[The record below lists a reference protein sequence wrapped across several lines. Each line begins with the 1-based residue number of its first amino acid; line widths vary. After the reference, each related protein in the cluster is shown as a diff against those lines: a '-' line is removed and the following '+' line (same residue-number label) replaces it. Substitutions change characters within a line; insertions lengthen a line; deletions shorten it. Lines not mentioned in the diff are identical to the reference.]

1 MSCFSPGIL
10 YRTMGSEETLY
21 VFLSEGYCAS
31 RLQKTFCFVPF
42 QGSWAGQLSL
52 SFVRTGKCPQNSLS
66 IHARATGPPTPFQL
80 LNFKTLL
87 GSQDASGA
95 SCFET
100 TISNLNV
107 QLPHKEFWLLLS
119 VPCQVPFDTSMY
131 SGSQAWSS
139 RKFGK
144 HSLVRVCYYV
154 CVHLHCICHI
164 YIIYVCVLVKMVDLA
179 KNYLD
184 QPSCMHLNMCDDLRT
199 FVGLWVCSL
208 CMDLYVCIFVFM
220 FVPACL
226 PQFA

>member
-10 YRTMGSEETLY
+10 YRTIGSEETLY

-87 GSQDASGA
+87 GSQDAFGA

-144 HSLVRVCYYV
+144 HSLVR
-154 CVHLHCICHI
+154 
-164 YIIYVCVLVKMVDLA
+164 
-179 KNYLD
+179 
-184 QPSCMHLNMCDDLRT
+184 SCTCML
-199 FVGLWVCSL
+199 L
-208 CMDLYVCIFVFM
+208 CMCIFTQHM
-220 FVPACL
+220 SYIYNICMCL
-226 PQFA
+226 SEDGRPCKKLSRSTLMYAFKYVWWRTDICWLVGM